1 MTKNRKS
8 FRPTGR
14 IAASALLA
22 AMMMSHSTP
31 SLGADFGREDSGV
44 MDRKILP
51 LIGGFAARFR
61 EEPVSYFNLT
71 DEEKLLRQQSRRLIA
86 PPHARDWIHAIAS
99 RVQRYRVTA
108 PLDHR
113 LSTNAYYAYLRSDRF
128 RSTAGRYGRLS
139 ADMAADAA
147 LIPPFFARASQVT
160 AADTI
165 RIEAVATF
173 GPVGDERY
181 ALQSPLV
188 RPMTS
193 VQTAA
198 NARVYENKELID
210 WVDRA
215 VAFRIES
222 YRNAIER
229 LAIEEPDERV
239 GLADGELQRL
249 ELIFRKARIAYMQPD
264 VQTETVRRS
273 RYMRGRD
280 TQDQTF
286 DPYDAPVPQK

>member
-1 MTKNRKS
+1 MIVMTKNRKP
-8 FRPTGR
+8 FLKVGK
-14 IAASALLA
+14 IAAAALLA
-22 AMMMSHSTP
+22 ATVFCHAG
-31 SLGADFGREDSGV
+31 LAIGADFGREDSGV

-51 LIGGFAARFR
+51 LIGSFAARFR

-71 DEEKLLRQQSRRLIA
+71 DEEKLLRQQARRLIA

-99 RVQRYRVTA
+99 RIQRYRVAA

-113 LSTNAYYAYLRSDRF
+113 LSTNAYYAFLRSDSF

-139 ADMAADAA
+139 ADIASDAA
-147 LIPPFFARASQVT
+147 LIPAFFARASQVSAT
-160 AADTI
+160 DVM
-165 RIEAVATF
+165 RIDAVAIY
-173 GPVGDERY
+173 GAGSDERF
-181 ALQSPLV
+181 AVQSPLM

-198 NARVYENKELID
+198 HARVYENKELID
-210 WVDRA
+210 WADRA

-239 GLADGELQRL
+239 GLADGELQHL
-249 ELIFRKARIAYMQPD
+249 EIIFRKAQIAYMQPD
-264 VQTETVRRS
+264 VKAEPARRS
-273 RYMRGRD
+273 RYMTGRG
-280 TQDQTF
+280 TN

>member
-1 MTKNRKS
+1 MTKKREP
-8 FRPTGR
+8 FRQSGR

-22 AMMMSHSTP
+22 AFLVCPAAP
-31 SLGADFGREDSGV
+31 SFGGDFGREDSGV

-71 DEEKLLRQQSRRLIA
+71 DEEKLLRQQARHLIA

-99 RVQRYRVTA
+99 RIQRYRITA
-108 PLDHR
+108 PLDNR
-113 LSTNAYYAYLRSDRF
+113 LNTNAYYAYLRSDRF

-160 AADTI
+160 ASDTI

-173 GPVGDERY
+173 GPIGDERF
-181 ALQSPLV
+181 ALQSPLL
-188 RPMTS
+188 RPMTT

-198 NARVYENKELID
+198 YARVHENKELID
-210 WVDRA
+210 WADRA
-215 VAFRIES
+215 VVFRIES

-229 LAIEEPDERV
+229 LAIEEPDARV

-249 ELIFRKARIAYMQPD
+249 ELIFKKARIAYLQQD
-264 VQTETVRRS
+264 VKTETVRRS
-273 RYMRGRD
+273 RYMMGGD
-280 TQDQTF
+280 THGQAS
-286 DPYDAPVPQK
+286 DPYDEPVPQK

>member
-1 MTKNRKS
+1 MTKNLKS
-8 FRPTGR
+8 FRSAGR

-22 AMMMSHSTP
+22 AMMMSHATP
-31 SLGADFGREDSGV
+31 SLGGDFGREDSGV

-51 LIGGFAARFR
+51 LIGGFVARYR

-71 DEEKLLRQQSRRLIA
+71 DEEKLLRQQARRLIA

-147 LIPPFFARASQVT
+147 LIPAFFARANQVT
-160 AADTI
+160 ASDTI

-173 GPVGDERY
+173 GPYGDERF
-181 ALQSPLV
+181 AVQSPLL
-188 RPMTS
+188 RPTTS

-198 NARVYENKELID
+198 YARVYENKELID
-210 WVDRA
+210 WADRA

-249 ELIFRKARIAYMQPD
+249 ELIFRKARLAYMQPG
-264 VQTETVRRS
+264 VKTETVRRS
-273 RYMRGRD
+273 RYMTGRD
-280 TQDQTF
+280 TQDQAF